1 MLLLKNKCTVHLQQI
16 PTKLTGENGQH
27 IPPLPFGQTP
37 QLLYFFTTMEDK
49 EEGLGRLLMVLV
61 LAEEENA
68 KDWKSK
74 FLFFLKIKVLVF
86 FKSPNPIK
94 IEFFVGKE
102 KNPR

>member
-27 IPPLPFGQTP
+27 IPPQPFGQTR

-61 LAEEENA
+61 LAGEENA
-68 KDWKSK
+68 KDWKSI
-74 FLFFLKIKVLVF
+74 FYFF
-86 FKSPNPIK
+86 
-94 IEFFVGKE
+94 
-102 KNPR
+102 